1 MVSNNSVLSFFRPE
15 MSRILFPTQANVWS
29 KCMDNC
35 LKYRGARA
43 PSFTDQAGMERILTW
58 TYNTTTDPATGTY
71 HADAYGLAFWIP
83 FRLYYSW
90 VLMNIQIKP
99 IDKILNDHYKI
110 L

>member
-1 MVSNNSVLSFFRPE
+1 

-29 KCMDNC
+29 KCMDKC

-83 FRLYYSW
+83 FRLI
-90 VLMNIQIKP
+90 VNK
-99 IDKILNDHYKI
+99 
-110 L
+110 